1 MLKIIHCADI
11 HLDSPMKTHMTSEQ
25 ASERNLEIIK
35 SFIRLTEYAQEN
47 DVRVVL
53 IAGDLF
59 DSKRIKSQTVEEI
72 LNAIRRTPDIDYLYL
87 RGNHDEAVHIF
98 SDCTLPQNFKQFTK
112 EWQTFVYENIAISGI
127 EMTNENA
134 SSFYEEV
141 PYIEDHI
148 NIVTLHGDVG
158 TNCGVDKINLNLLK
172 GKGID
177 YLALG
182 HIHSYALEEFDDKS
196 VYCYPGCLEGRGFD
210 ECGDKGFVLLM
221 IKQEH
226 IHSEFVPFSSRK
238 LHRVSVDSTGLARN
252 SQVIEK
258 MSDSTRDIS
267 PRDMVEF
274 TLVGSN
280 DPTANISEDYIEK
293 FIKGKFFFTK
303 VKDKRTISI
312 NLEDYKNDI
321 SLKGEFIRLV
331 LSSHDISEED
341 KAMIIRIGIEA
352 LAGEEIML

>member
-11 HLDSPMKTHMTSEQ
+11 HLDSPMKTHMISEQ
-25 ASERNLEIIK
+25 ASERNIEMIK

-112 EWQTFVYENIAISGI
+112 EWQTLVYKNIAISGI

-134 SSFYEEV
+134 YSLYEEIHC
-141 PYIEDHI
+141 IENYI
-148 NIVTLHGDVG
+148 NIVTLHGNVG
-158 TNCGVDKINLNLLK
+158 TTCGVDQINLNLLK

-182 HIHSYALEEFDDKS
+182 HIHSYILEEFDDKS

-210 ECGDKGFVLLM
+210 ECEDKGFVL
-221 IKQEH
+221 ITIEQEH

-238 LHRVSVDSTGLARN
+238 LHRVSVDSTGLVRN

-258 MSDSTRDIS
+258 MLDSTKDI
-267 PRDMVEF
+267 PKRDMVEF
-274 TLVGSN
+274 TLIGSS
-280 DPTANISEDYIEK
+280 DPTTNISENYIRK
-293 FIKGKFFFTK
+293 FIKNKFFFTK
-303 VKDKRTISI
+303 VKDKRTMSI
-312 NLEDYKNDI
+312 NLDDYKNDI

-331 LSSHDISEED
+331 LNSTDIDEED
-341 KAMIIRIGIEA
+341 KATMIRIGIEA
-352 LAGEEIML
+352 LSGEEIML